1 MALLQ
6 SCEFG
11 LKIEKFSD
19 SDSLAFSAHRCAT
32 KRALSPALDSSQTYS
47 LSRHTICSHIG
58 AVPAYVELW
67 IIFDAGGASTSTGK
81 SANITVYAHIKL
93 MISLALGSLPLDSF
107 IVVQARLIA
116 SYTMWDTRNVV
127 TLIIWH
133 AHPAV
138 DLGVSGAWG

>member
-1 MALLQ
+1 MLTDALQKEHYRLLWTRHRHTGRL
-6 SCEFG
+6 EDTRVA
-11 LKIEKFSD
+11 LWIY
-19 SDSLAFSAHRCAT
+19 SLR
-32 KRALSPALDSSQTYS
+32 S

-58 AVPAYVELW
+58 AVPPYVELC
-67 IIFDAGGASTSTGK
+67 IIFDAGGASPSTGK